1 MIVCASAP
9 GDHRAGRGNAR
20 RYDGE
25 RASWLRDAQVAR
37 AGRAEQIEPEQHI
50 DARAGHADAAFRWRR
65 GAAHIGDHGAGLLA
79 QAANAAFLA
88 YAPPPAAGAGALC
101 LADTGVNVNP
111 DTQQELVS
119 ASAVDGGSG
128 NDVDPDG
135 HGTTMAMIAVAS
147 GHGMIGACPQIE
159 IVSVRATDTPTP
171 GQEPT
176 FQFDDYWKGITRCA
190 TLANTYKIHAI
201 DLALSSTIPP
211 SPDQAQDFANA
222 VAQAHGQ
229 NVAVLAAA
237 GNQPGPVEEPAAE
250 SGVFAVG
257 ASTAQP
263 DALSSGAIGSPCSFS
278 ATQV

>member
-1 MIVCASAP
+1 MP
-9 GDHRAGRGNAR
+9 HRTLSTRANSPSTAGNAR

-135 HGTTMAMIAVAS
+135 HGTTMAMIAGAS
-147 GHGMIGACPQIE
+147 GHGMIGACPQIK

-171 GQEPT
+171 AG
-176 FQFDDYWKGITRCA
+176 KRSA
-190 TLANTYKIHAI
+190 
-201 DLALSSTIPP
+201 PP
-211 SPDQAQDFANA
+211 YASARM
-222 VAQAHGQ
+222 VA
-229 NVAVLAAA
+229 
-237 GNQPGPVEEPAAE
+237 
-250 SGVFAVG
+250 
-257 ASTAQP
+257 
-263 DALSSGAIGSPCSFS
+263 S
-278 ATQV
+278 ATHTAAPP